1 MVASSRR
8 SLVSASA
15 VALALL
21 LVWWGG
27 VQYLDGALAA
37 ELPYRRYETV
47 ALLYPDVYY
56 PGLPGWYLAML
67 QPFSAG
73 VWAALFGW
81 LLVLSVAI
89 GASAVR
95 YATARGRS
103 PSVIATAAVVA
114 LFVVT
119 TVVEA
124 AVIIAT

>member
-1 MVASSRR
+1 MAASSGR
-8 SLVSASA
+8 SLVSAAA

-56 PGLPGWYLAML
+56 PGLPGWYLAAV
-67 QPFSAG
+67 QPSAAG

-89 GASAVR
+89 GAGAVR

-103 PSVIATAAVVA
+103 PPVIATAVVVA

-124 AVIIAT
+124 AAMVAT

>member
-1 MVASSRR
+1 MSQASRR
-8 SLVSASA
+8 SVIAASA
-15 VALALL
+15 TALALL
-21 LVWWGG
+21 LVWWSG

-56 PGLPGWYLAML
+56 PGLPGWYLAMV

-73 VWAALFGW
+73 VWAALLGW

-89 GASAVR
+89 GAGAVR
-95 YATARGRS
+95 YATSRGRS
-103 PSVIATAAVVA
+103 PSVIATAVVVA

-124 AVIIAT
+124 AVMVAT